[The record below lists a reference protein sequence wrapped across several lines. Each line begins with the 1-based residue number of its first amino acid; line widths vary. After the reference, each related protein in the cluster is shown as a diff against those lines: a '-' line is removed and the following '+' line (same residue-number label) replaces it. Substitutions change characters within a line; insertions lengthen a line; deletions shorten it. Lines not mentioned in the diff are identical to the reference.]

1 MSDEMD
7 EIWALYA
14 DDGAQALDA
23 MEIALDALGVG
34 PADAS
39 DPNVAAFFRAVHTFK
54 GNSRVLGLSVVE
66 SRAHYA
72 EDLIGLVRDQGVP
85 WDAEIRDILLL
96 TADTLRVMLEE
107 TASTRADVDPTD
119 SEPLMASLK
128 DKIARC
134 TGAAPAAEAAPEP
147 TPAPVAEVDEPAAEP
162 ARKGKGRKAPAKAAA
177 DDVAAALAA
186 LDQAPEI
193 DAEPEPEPES
203 VAVAAPVAVEP
214 PAPVAKPAPA
224 PKPAAAKA
232 ASSAPRLAD
241 DPTYRAIFRGM
252 SDDCLTKLR
261 GALDSFGAD
270 PEASRN
276 LARREADGLA
286 HAARQMGL
294 DEWEAALSDY
304 MADND
309 GGIEALAALV
319 LQIEELSGGDTG
331 SSAQSE
337 VDLSGGGFF
346 DALRDPLDRIA
357 RMGTDFAC
365 GEIPDPDAV
374 SVAVEAV
381 QDAARPQGFIRVV
394 EAADQIVLAQTAAA
408 FRNAELRLYE
418 ELGAVEAVMPDAAR
432 ASGISPRDLVQVWCA
447 EHIFDTLSALEHTLD
462 HLRDPENDDRD
473 EEFRSFDRLMRLV
486 RHACAHYEIET
497 AGQLALTLVDL
508 FSRTHISGKAPD
520 AILTHIA
527 RGFIDTIEL
536 VFDALHQGET
546 PDTANLD
553 KLFEEAANVAFVK
566 DGLVTASAIERRL
579 GLPKEFHRVLS
590 PESVRTAGDA
600 LEQGLNFYVLRTD
613 INSDEKLAEA
623 LIDWL
628 STPVA
633 KSITNVTVFEG
644 QKTLFDF
651 LIAST
656 LDEASMSE
664 TLARIDPS
672 LKKLVL
678 LRHLKPTAEEPSDH
692 VDHHVSDADM
702 NAGIPAQAGV
712 TAEMLESLG
721 EIAASQ
727 SMISHMLSELADAD
741 LVESIDAVLRTSN
754 GDLRRART
762 HIRSL
767 VGDFTSRLQE
777 VAQLEAQLVGQLAQ
791 LQEETVEIRSRPIE
805 TVLRPLETFVQTF
818 SRRNRREAKF
828 SHSGGELTLDITI
841 LDNLR
846 KLLRNLV
853 MLRLEQGDEA
863 PSNIHIAFQRD
874 EERVLAVFEDD
885 GGTMEQ
891 GAALA
896 EIQSGLQKMGG
907 EIRRVSLPGKGMRF
921 HISIPLAMVVLEG
934 MVVGVKG
941 VRYVMPVDAIRM
953 ILQPENDVRIRISA
967 AEGREMLR
975 IAEDELVTVTT
986 LGGSAE
992 GCEGREGQRR
1002 GVYVVLGAQG
1012 QSVAVPVDELIGQQL
1027 VLLRPLRGV
1036 LSRIENMTGIA
1047 LLAGGDVGMV
1057 VSANMLCA
1065 ANGTGFGSGNGL
1077 PSLRM

>member
-34 PADAS
+34 PAAAT

-54 GNSRVLGLSVVE
+54 GNSRVLGLAVVE

-85 WDAEIRDILLL
+85 WDAEIRDILLV
-96 TADTLRVMLEE
+96 TADVLRGMLEE
-107 TASTRADVDPTD
+107 TASTRADVDPAS
-119 SEPLMASLK
+119 SEPLMHLLK

-134 TGAAPAAEAAPEP
+134 TGGATEDTAVAAPPPQPETAAEPRKAKARKAAEPAPEP
-147 TPAPVAEVDEPAAEP
+147 TPAPEPAP
-162 ARKGKGRKAPAKAAA
+162 
-177 DDVAAALAA
+177 
-186 LDQAPEI
+186 Q
-193 DAEPEPEPES
+193 
-203 VAVAAPVAVEP
+203 PVAQPAPQAE
-214 PAPVAKPAPA
+214 PAPVAAPTPAPAA
-224 PKPAAAKA
+224 PKPAANKP
-232 ASSAPRLAD
+232 SDAPRLAD
-241 DPTYRAIFRGM
+241 DPTYRAIFQGM
-252 SDDCLTKLR
+252 ANDCLTKLR
-261 GALDSFGAD
+261 QAMGSFAAD
-270 PEASRN
+270 PDAART
-276 LARREADGLA
+276 LARRESDGLS

-294 DEWEAALSDY
+294 DDWEAALSDY
-304 MADND
+304 LSAAD
-309 GGIEALAALV
+309 GGMEAMAQLV
-319 LQIEELSGGDTG
+319 LRLEELGD
-331 SSAQSE
+331 
-337 VDLSGGGFF
+337 DLSGPSRGPKTQGAEEVSFF
-346 DALRDPLDRIA
+346 DALREPLDRIA
-357 RMGTDFAC
+357 RYGTDFAC
-365 GEIPDPDAV
+365 GETPNPDDVADAV
-374 SVAVEAV
+374 AAVKAV
-381 QDAARPQGFIRVV
+381 SIPQGFVRVV
-394 EAADQIVLAQTAAA
+394 EAADDLLEASSAVG

-418 ELGAVEAVMPDAAR
+418 ELGAVEAIMPDAAR
-432 ASGISPRDLVQVWCA
+432 AAGLSPRGLVQVWCA
-447 EHIFDTLSALEHTLD
+447 EHVFDTLGALEHNLNR
-462 HLRDPENDDRD
+462 LRDPQTADRD
-473 EEFRSFDRLMRLV
+473 EEFLAFDRLMRLV

-508 FSRTHISGKAPD
+508 FSRAHASGKAPD
-520 AILTHIA
+520 AILNHIA

-546 PDTANLD
+546 PDTASLD

-566 DGLVTASAIERRL
+566 EGLVTASAIERRL

-613 INSDEKLAEA
+613 INTDESLAEKF
-623 LIDWL
+623 IDWL
-628 STPVA
+628 SSGQA

-651 LIAST
+651 LIAT
-656 LDEASMSE
+656 ALDEPSLSE
-664 TLARIDPS
+664 VLARLDPS
-672 LKKLVL
+672 LRKLAL
-678 LRHLKPTAEEPSDH
+678 LRYLKPTREATSLADDAGRD
-692 VDHHVSDADM
+692 VD
-702 NAGIPAQAGV
+702 AGLPAQPGV

-727 SMISHMLSELADAD
+727 SMVSHMLTELADAD
-741 LVESIDAVLRTSN
+741 LVDSIDSLLRSAN
-754 GDLRRART
+754 GDTRRVRAQVRA
-762 HIRSL
+762 L
-767 VGDFTSRLQE
+767 VTDFTTRLQE
-777 VAQLEAQLVGQLAQ
+777 VSQLESQLVSQLAQ
-791 LQEETVEIRSRPIE
+791 LQEETVEIRSRRIDS
-805 TVLRPLETFVQTF
+805 VLRPLETFVQTF
-818 SRRNRREAKF
+818 SRRNRREARF
-828 SHSGGELTLDITI
+828 SHTGGEISLDITL

-846 KLLRNLV
+846 KLLRSLV
-853 MLRLEQGDEA
+853 MLRLEQGDAA
-863 PSNIHIAFQRD
+863 PSLIHITFQRD

-885 GGTMEQ
+885 GG
-891 GAALA
+891 ALDSA
-896 EIQSGLQKMGG
+896 TALHDIQEGLHKMGG
-907 EIRRVSLPGKGMRF
+907 EIRRVALPGKGMRF

-934 MVVGVKG
+934 MVVGVEG

-975 IAEDELVTVTT
+975 IAENELVTVTT
-986 LGGSAE
+986 LGGAPK
-992 GCEGREGQRR
+992 GVARPEGRRR
-1002 GVYVVLGAQG
+1002 GVYVVLGTQG
-1012 QSVAVPVDELIGQQL
+1012 RSVAVPVDELIGQQL

-1065 ANGTGFGSGNGL
+1065 ANGFGVGVGGGI